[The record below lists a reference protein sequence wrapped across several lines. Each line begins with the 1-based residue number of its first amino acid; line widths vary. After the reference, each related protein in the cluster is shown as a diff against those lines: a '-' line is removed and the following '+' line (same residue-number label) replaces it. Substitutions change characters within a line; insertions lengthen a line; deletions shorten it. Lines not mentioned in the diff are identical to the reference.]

1 MTLRIRAASPTDADV
16 AIVGAG
22 PAGAAAACHFAR
34 AGFRVTLIDQH
45 RFPRD
50 KACGDFVGPSGL
62 AELDGLGLSSQG
74 PFRYA
79 NRILRGALYI
89 NGDKVIERP
98 FPQMDGLRGYG
109 LCIPRLLLDDL
120 IVQAA
125 VAYGA
130 RLIEEARVTGYE
142 TDRAGVTLFH
152 QGGGGR
158 QSLRTRLLIGAD
170 GSSSLVSR
178 ILRGAPPPRRDRIVA
193 VRGYFEGVFES
204 PDRADLYFSSSSFPG
219 YSWLFPTGTTS
230 ANVGVGMLLEAWS
243 PTKQQLA
250 QLLARLIAS
259 DPALSFRLTKTK
271 MYGKI
276 VGWPLATFNPQ
287 LPIIANRVA
296 LIGDAAGL
304 INPLTGE
311 GIQYALRSAR
321 WSAEAL
327 RDPLSIDCL
336 SPAGLVSYATRVQA
350 EMRYDMA
357 LSRLI
362 IDVVRNRGLNPLWLS
377 VLEFIGKRAAS
388 DLEYY
393 DVAAGVFAGVAPAKE
408 VVALPFLWRTIQ
420 SAAVAG
426 YAAANHAL
434 GGQRRYATFANDIAS
449 MFKHLVGHPVATL
462 HWGACCASGALE
474 LATQMAISAR
484 QNSVKENRGIV
495 T

>member
-22 PAGAAAACHFAR
+22 PAGATAACHFAR

-45 RFPRD
+45 CFPRD

-62 AELDGLGLSSQG
+62 VELDGLGLSSQP
-74 PFRYA
+74 PFRNA
-79 NRILRGALYI
+79 NKIFHGALYI
-89 NGDKVIERP
+89 NGDKVIGRP
-98 FPQMDGLRGYG
+98 FPQIDGLRGYG
-109 LCIPRLLLDDL
+109 LCIPRMLLDDL

-125 VAYGA
+125 VACGA

-142 TDRAGVTLFH
+142 SDRTGVTMFH
-152 QGGGGR
+152 QGRRGR

-170 GSSSLVSR
+170 GSSSLISR

-193 VRGYFEGVFES
+193 VRAYFEGAFES
-204 PDRADLYFSSSSFPG
+204 ADRADLYFSSSSFPG

-243 PTKQQLA
+243 PTKQQLS
-250 QLLARLIAS
+250 QLLTQLIES
-259 DPALSFRLTKTK
+259 DPALSFRLGRAK

-276 VGWPLATFNPQ
+276 VGWPLATFNPR
-287 LPIIANRVA
+287 LPIIGNRVV

-327 RDPLSIDCL
+327 RAPLSSDSL
-336 SPAGLVSYATRVQA
+336 SPAGLRRYARRVQA

-357 LSRLI
+357 LSRFI
-362 IDVVRNRGLNPLWLS
+362 IDFVRNRALNPLWLS

-393 DVAAGVFAGVAPAKE
+393 DIAAGVFAGVAPAQE
-408 VVALPFLWRTIQ
+408 VVALPFLSRTIQ
-420 SAAVAG
+420 SAAMAG
-426 YAAANHAL
+426 YAAAKDAL
-434 GGQRRYATFANDIAS
+434 RGQRLGKSKATFATSVAS
-449 MFKHLVGHPVATL
+449 MFKHLFGHPVATL
-462 HWGACCASGALE
+462 NWGAHCASGALE
-474 LATQMAISAR
+474 LATQIAISAR
-484 QNSVKENRGIV
+484 QNSVKEKEA
-495 T
+495 